1 MLEQYQN
8 FLRNNLYLLT
18 IKQMT
23 VFNQKEYLITEMDNW
38 VINFIPV
45 IKEVQKEVVKEDNE
59 YFYITSNGKY
69 IFPSANKWDH
79 DYVARKQYGNYYP
92 SRKAAEAVYNL
103 RVHTYNFTPCKVWQ
117 DCYFFDLGKWLMFTP
132 HLTVYS
138 PEYIPMTSTQYDR
151 DRRYYLINQCMEHLG
166 YLSI

>member
-103 RVHTYNFTPCKVWQ
+103 RIEIILKDRFPDQ
-117 DCYFFDLGKWLMFTP
+117 IEFDWTGVAI
-132 HLTVYS
+132 LTREEDL
-138 PEYIPMTSTQYDR
+138 PF
-151 DRRYYLINQCMEHLG
+151 
-166 YLSI
+166 